1 MATLHVEYGPV
12 ALKSPNGSSIHG
24 NAVYYVGLA
33 ISGSQATSVAA
44 TGDQLGNVD
53 GVARLSTDTNCF
65 VAVGSTPDTTA
76 TVVSGTTSA
85 KRFLAA
91 GATIT
96 LPITRGQSVGVV
108 AA

>member
-24 NAVYYVGLA
+24 NAVFYQGLT
-33 ISGSQATSVAA
+33 ISGSPATSTAA
-44 TGDQLGNVD
+44 TAPQIGNAD
-53 GVARLSTDTNCF
+53 GVARCSTDTNCF
-65 VAVGSTPDTTA
+65 IAVGSTPDTTA
-76 TVVSGTTSA
+76 TGATGTSSA

-91 GATIT
+91 GATIS
-96 LPITRGQSVGVV
+96 LPILAGQSVGVV